1 MSGQAQR
8 AGFVLAAT
16 GLRAEARIAARVPQ
30 VRAVAGG
37 GDSGRLERLLRREI
51 AESAKA
57 IVSLGIA
64 AGLAPAKRPGT
75 CVVAREIAHADIR
88 YPTDQAWAER
98 LRTVIPDTELATI
111 AGVDRPLQSP
121 AEKHAL
127 YAATGAVAAD
137 MESHIAAAYAAEA
150 GLPFAALRVISD
162 PAGRALP
169 ALAKSAIKPN
179 GDIDVRKVL
188 RGLARNP
195 RTLRALVST
204 GIDFNRALRSLR
216 GCRGFLIGGETLVA
230 AEI

>member
-1 MSGQAQR
+1 VSGQAQR

-64 AGLAPAKRPGT
+64 AGLAPGKRPGT

-137 MESHIAAAYAAEA
+137 MESHIAARIAAEHD
-150 GLPFAALRVISD
+150 LPFATLRVIAD
-162 PAGRALP
+162 PAIRAVPPAALAGMGKDGRVNVWAVMASLARDPGQLP
-169 ALAKSAIKPN
+169 AMISLAA
-179 GDIDVRKVL
+179 DTR
-188 RGLARNP
+188 
-195 RTLRALVST
+195 RAMSELFRCHRLL
-204 GIDFNRALRSLR
+204 GP
-216 GCRGFLIGGETLVA
+216 GFGFFDLG
-230 AEI
+230 